1 MTLIK
6 LQDSSV
12 SLLSTLLPCFIYA
25 QQQLLASLVYLETLE
40 ARIILPD
47 YGNALLLCQRLATLP
62 MLAQDIGAPLPWPTM
77 KAWILEQR
85 LQQGCDIE
93 SSPLLI
99 QLVGLGFHSGTPR
112 EVVQKL
118 L

>member
-25 QQQLLASLVYLETLE
+25 QQQLLASLVYLETPD

-47 YGNALLLCQRLATLP
+47 YGSALLLCQSLP
-62 MLAQDIGAPLPWPTM
+62 QDIGAPQSRPSM
-77 KAWILEQR
+77 KAWIPEQR
-85 LQQGCDIE
+85 LQ
-93 SSPLLI
+93 
-99 QLVGLGFHSGTPR
+99 
-112 EVVQKL
+112 
-118 L
+118 